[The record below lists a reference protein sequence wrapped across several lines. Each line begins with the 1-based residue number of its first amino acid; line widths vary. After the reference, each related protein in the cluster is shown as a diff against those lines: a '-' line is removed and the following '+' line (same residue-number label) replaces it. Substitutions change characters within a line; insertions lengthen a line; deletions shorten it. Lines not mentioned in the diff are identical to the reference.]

1 MRSTASVTVSA
12 SGGQGNLGREM
23 RRLTMP
29 CSCCQIGL
37 SMPAATSASM
47 QQLPPAMAGV
57 GSAVNDTTRN
67 MGSVLGVATF
77 GSITASVFASQMA
90 HQLAEVREPVTVP
103 VLAEVPVASR

>member
-57 GSAVNDTTRN
+57 GSAVNDTRN